1 MSLTVRLAQSH
12 IRAAGGATPCAATVS
27 AFCLHFRDAQA
38 NGYAPEGPLVSG
50 TSRAGFSRGKKLVA
64 CFLKLVAR
72 ISKSE
77 PLIFSLLPCGINT
90 LKTSFHFSAPEND
103 NFIDN
108 FPLLVETI
116 HRLYYGNE
124 NHPAAASAG
133 RQVSVIRAQK
143 NAGMCDVT
151 HMPALVRRFRP
162 LPASSVFT
170 PARPLP

>member
-1 MSLTVRLAQSH
+1 MPRRYPHFVCIFGTRRQTDMRPKGHWSPAP
-12 IRAAGGATPCAATVS
+12 AG
-27 AFCLHFRDAQA
+27 R
-38 NGYAPEGPLVSG
+38 VSG
-50 TSRAGFSRGKKLVA
+50 GKKLVA